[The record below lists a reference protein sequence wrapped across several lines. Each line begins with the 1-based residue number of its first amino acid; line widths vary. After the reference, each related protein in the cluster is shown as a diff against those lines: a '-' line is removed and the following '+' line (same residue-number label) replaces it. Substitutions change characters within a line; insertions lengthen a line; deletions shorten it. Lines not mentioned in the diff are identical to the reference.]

1 MHSLLF
7 VIHLSYLK
15 IIKGGLRMKKILLG
29 LFSFLF
35 VSFLLFNGENVYAD
49 GSEDPSLVMIAPDLD
64 LSTVSEE
71 DMAILKSQ
79 GWDFTGEV
87 PVLVQTEEELGF
99 EIAESVAGTTVN
111 LSDLFE
117 RMDEGDNNTQESYNT
132 GFGLFSLPSMEVGG
146 SGMYVPIFSAPP
158 HGSKVYRNG
167 DLVHCNRFNGPNS
180 DNKHYSKSAASLA
193 KSLKNFYKS
202 DCYYGV
208 ARGICSEINDVC
220 NTSTRYHRAWCSWQI
235 GHKLTYHKH

>member
-1 MHSLLF
+1 MHYPSF
-7 VIHLSYLK
+7 VIYLSYHK

-35 VSFLLFNGENVYAD
+35 VLFLLFNGDNVYAD
-49 GSEDPSLVMIAPDLD
+49 GSENPSLTMIAPDLD

-99 EIAESVAGTTVN
+99 EIADSVAGTTIN

-117 RMDEGDNNTQESYNT
+117 HMDQADNSTEET
-132 GFGLFSLPSMEVGG
+132 HDIGVGLFSLPSMEVGG

-158 HGSKVYRNG
+158 HGAKVYRTG
-167 DLVHCNRFNGPNS
+167 DLVHCNRFNGPAT
-180 DNKHYSKSAASLA
+180 DNKHYA
-193 KSLKNFYKS
+193 KSHAKAYVNFIGS
-202 DCYYGV
+202 DCANGV
-208 ARGICSEINDVC
+208 ARGYCKALNDVC
-220 NTSTRYHRAWCSWQI
+220 NTSTRYHRAWCSWQL